1 MNTDPAMTNGFSDC
15 LALIESSDPAE
26 RRKGVAQ
33 LERFHEPRALR
44 VALSLSKDHD
54 EGVRETAAEV
64 AATLRRAGV
73 SSEKPGKPKPARQI
87 ATDTLLSSPEVMDEV
102 FFLWRRN
109 RKNIIKA
116 WLLADLP
123 QILICL
129 SIFATHGLIWSVP
142 FSSSSVDGVV
152 AVIFLVI
159 CFLCRPFA
167 WMLTGRAFS
176 AAFPDRPSQTLAKRP
191 MSPVEYL
198 GLLQM
203 NVIAQLPL
211 VAGAALLY
219 YAPPID
225 AGLFFIVYLLF
236 FLAYHSFTCSLM
248 PRQLIANADVFF
260 TLRGLF
266 RDGFAGWKFQRT
278 LYMSFLWMMTILYA
292 SLIMSSIYVLEMLY
306 IRNTGYILLAVII
319 FSDTL
324 IDTFWMGWQI
334 TVARLIPGDVLRQRE
349 A

>member
-1 MNTDPAMTNGFSDC
+1 MNTDPSTTNGFSDC
-15 LALIESSDPAE
+15 LSLIESSDPAS

-44 VALSLSKDHD
+44 VALSLSKDPD
-54 EGVRETAAEV
+54 EGVRETAVEV

-73 SSEKPGKPKPARQI
+73 STEKPGKMKPARQV

-116 WLLADLP
+116 WLLSDLP

-129 SIFATHGLIWSVP
+129 SIFATHGLIRNMP
-142 FSSSSVDGVV
+142 FSSSTVDGLM
-152 AVIFLVI
+152 AIIFLVI
-159 CFLCRPFA
+159 CFLGRPFA
-167 WMLTGRAFS
+167 WMLTGRAFTAS
-176 AAFPDRPSQTLAKRP
+176 FPDRPSQTVAKRP
-191 MSPVEYL
+191 MRPVEYL

-211 VAGAALLY
+211 VGGAALLF

-225 AGLFFIVYLLF
+225 AGLYFIVYLLF
-236 FLAYHSFTCSLM
+236 FLAYHSFTCTLM
-248 PRQLIANADVFF
+248 PRQLISNADVFV

-266 RDGFAGWKFQRT
+266 WDGFDGWKFQRT
-278 LYMSFLWMMTILYA
+278 LYMSFLWMMTLLYFA
-292 SLIMSSIYVLEMLY
+292 IIVSAIYLLEIFH
-306 IRNTGYILLAVII
+306 IRNAGFIFPAIVIMA
-319 FSDTL
+319 DTL
-324 IDTFWMGWQI
+324 VDTFWMGWQI
-334 TVARLIPGDVLRQRE
+334 TVARLIPGDVLRKRSV
-349 A
+349 